1 MPFASSVKMEEFRQD
16 LRFALRVFAKS
27 PGFTLVVVLTLAL
40 GIGANTAI
48 FTLMDQV
55 LLRAL
60 PVQEPDRLVIVDA
73 PGPFSGSSHS
83 HSDTLEP
90 MSHPMFEGLRDR
102 STSLAGVLAH
112 FTTQVHLTVGSQTDN
127 ATADLVSGTFFDV
140 LGLKPAAGRLLS
152 RHDDLTPGAH
162 PVIVLSHGFFQRRFG
177 ADPKIVGQSVLVN
190 GHPMTVVG
198 VAPPGFHG
206 VEVGESM
213 DVFVPLM
220 MQAQV
225 KPTWQRGIGDWR
237 VRWLTV
243 LARLKDGVSLEQA
256 QAEVNVLY
264 RQLLQEDAEHL
275 QTKSERFRTAFLQK
289 QLHLLPGGRGTS
301 GLRDQSKSPLLVL
314 MGMVGL
320 VLLIACANVANLL
333 LARASARQ
341 KEIALRLALGASRG
355 RLVRQLLV
363 ESLVFAVAGGALGIA
378 FASWTGD
385 VLLAALPFEQT
396 SQVFSAQ
403 PDIRIGMFA
412 LGLSLLTALV
422 FGLVPAF
429 QSTRL
434 ELAHTLKNE
443 AASLL
448 GGSAPFR
455 FRKGLVVAQVALSLL
470 LLIGAGLFTRS
481 LVNLGALNPGFEPQ
495 RVLAFALNPSLNDYA
510 PERRL
515 AVLKQLQDEISAEPG
530 VKSVSMS
537 EVALM
542 TNSNSSS
549 TVVVEGYTAKED
561 EDMNPNNTRVAP
573 GFFDT
578 LGIRLVAGRDFTDAD
593 RLGAPNVA
601 VVNETFARYFF
612 GDKDPLGR
620 HFSFGKDD
628 AKIEIVGVVKD
639 GKAASLR
646 EKPLR
651 FLYLPHMQS
660 LDIGEMTFYVRAAVD
675 PEALGGRLQAIGR
688 RVDPTLPITGLKTMR
703 AQIRESLFVER
714 MEAALSAAFGF
725 LATVLAALGL
735 YGVMSYA
742 VALRTREIGIRIA
755 LGADRRTVLLMVL
768 KEVAVLA
775 GLGVAIGLPSGYGL
789 GRLVEAQLFGL
800 TAKDPLTFA
809 VATTTLLVAAALA
822 ASVPALRATRVEPM
836 TALRYE

>member
-1 MPFASSVKMEEFRQD
+1 MEEFRQD

-27 PGFTLVVVLTLAL
+27 PGFTVVVILTLAL

-55 LLRAL
+55 LLRGL
-60 PVQEPDRLVIVDA
+60 PVHEPGRLVIVDA
-73 PGPFSGSSHS
+73 PGPFSGGSHS

-102 STSLAGVLAH
+102 STSFSGVLAH
-112 FTTQVHLTVGSQTDN
+112 FTTQVHLTVGSQTDS

-140 LGLKPAAGRLLS
+140 LGLKPAAGRLLG
-152 RHDDLTPGAH
+152 RDDDVTPGAH
-162 PVIVLSHGFFQRRFG
+162 PVIVLGHGFFQRRFG
-177 ADPKIVGQSVLVN
+177 ADPKVVGQSVLLN

-206 VEVGESM
+206 VEVGNSM

-220 MQAQV
+220 MQPQV
-225 KPTWQRGIGDWR
+225 KPTWHRGIGDWR
-237 VRWLTV
+237 VRWLDV

-256 QAEVNVLY
+256 RVEVNVLY
-264 RQLLQEDAEHL
+264 GHLLQEDAQHL
-275 QTKSERFRTAFLQK
+275 QTKSERFRTSFLQK
-289 QLHLLPGGRGTS
+289 QLHLIPGARGTS
-301 GLRDQSKSPLLVL
+301 GLRDRSRSPLLVL

-363 ESLVFAVAGGALGIA
+363 ESLVLAAAGGALGIA
-378 FASWTGD
+378 LASWTGD
-385 VLLAALPFEQT
+385 LLLEALPFEQAPR
-396 SQVFSAQ
+396 VFSAE
-403 PDIRIGMFA
+403 PDIRIGLFT
-412 LGLSLLTALV
+412 LGLSLVTALV
-422 FGLVPAF
+422 FGLVPAL

-470 LLIGAGLFTRS
+470 LLIGAGLFSRS

-495 RVLAFALNPSLNDYA
+495 RLLTFAVNPALNAYP

-515 AVLKQLQDEISAEPG
+515 AVLKQFQDEIAAEPG
-530 VKSVSMS
+530 VKSVSLS

-542 TNSNSSS
+542 TNSDSSS
-549 TVVVEGYTAKED
+549 TVAVEGYTAKE
-561 EDMNPNNTRVAP
+561 EENMNPNNTRVGP

-578 LGIRLVAGRDFTDAD
+578 LGIRLAAGRDFTDAD
-593 RLGAPNVA
+593 GQGAPAVA
-601 VVNETFARYFF
+601 VVNEIFARYFF
-612 GDKDPLGR
+612 GDKDALGR
-620 HFSFGKDD
+620 HFSFAKDD
-628 AKIEIVGVVKD
+628 SRIEIVGVVKD

-646 EKPLR
+646 EGPQR
-651 FLYLPHMQS
+651 FFYLPYLQNG
-660 LDIGEMTFYVRAAVD
+660 DIGEMTFYVRATTQ
-675 PEALGGRLQAIGR
+675 PEVLGGRLQAIGR
-688 RVDPTLPITGLKTMR
+688 RVDPSLPITGLKTMG

-725 LATVLAALGL
+725 LATLLAALGL

-742 VALRTREIGIRIA
+742 VALRTREIGIRVA
-755 LGADRRTVLLMVL
+755 LGADRRTVLFMVL

-800 TAKDPLTFA
+800 TAKDPWTFT
-809 VATTTLLVAAALA
+809 VATATLLMAAAIA
-822 ASVPALRATRVEPM
+822 AILPAHRATRVEPM
-836 TALRYE
+836 TALRYD